1 MEKRYISPQELSE
14 YIGIKIDTVYSWVWQ
29 RKIPHF
35 KMGRCIK
42 FDLQE
47 IEKWAQARRV
57 AEIH

>member
-1 MEKRYISPQELSE
+1 MEKRFVGPQELAA
-14 YIGIKIDTVYSWVWQ
+14 YLDVKIDTIYAWAWQ

-35 KMGRCIK
+35 KMGRLVK

-47 IEKWAQARRV
+47 IEKWAKDHRV

>member
-1 MEKRYISPQELSE
+1 MEKRYIGPQELSQFLDL
-14 YIGIKIDTVYSWVWQ
+14 KIDTIYSWVWQ

-42 FDLQE
+42 FDLLE
-47 IEKWAQARRV
+47 IEKWAREKHV